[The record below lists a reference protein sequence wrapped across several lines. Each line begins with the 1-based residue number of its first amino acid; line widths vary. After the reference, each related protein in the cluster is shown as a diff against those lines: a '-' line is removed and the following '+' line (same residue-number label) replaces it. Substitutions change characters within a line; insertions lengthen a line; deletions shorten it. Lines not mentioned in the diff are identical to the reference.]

1 MKDILP
7 WLLALQR
14 NPRQMGAILPA
25 TRALARAM
33 AKTAMHGRSESSII
47 EIGAGTGR
55 VTEALWRLSN
65 GKIRIRAI
73 EANKDLADRLRRRLP
88 GIEVFS
94 GMFED
99 APERMFSGMERATV
113 VSSVPLFSLQ
123 DDSRAAFFASLTAG
137 IKRGGV
143 GRYVQY
149 TYWPVLPWEG
159 AKTLCGTDPKLV
171 ALNFP
176 PAWIWSQDH

>member
-1 MKDILP
+1 VKDILP
-7 WLLALQR
+7 WFLALQR

-33 AKTAMHGRSESSII
+33 AKAAVDGRQESSII

-65 GKIRIRAI
+65 GKMRIRAI
-73 EANKDLADRLRRRLP
+73 EADKDLADRLRRRLP

-94 GMFED
+94 GVFEE
-99 APERMFSGMERATV
+99 APERMFLGMERATV

-123 DDSRAAFFASLTAG
+123 NDNRLAYFASLASA

-149 TYWPVLPWEG
+149 TYWPVLPWAG
-159 AKTLCGTDPKLV
+159 AKTLCGTDPRLV